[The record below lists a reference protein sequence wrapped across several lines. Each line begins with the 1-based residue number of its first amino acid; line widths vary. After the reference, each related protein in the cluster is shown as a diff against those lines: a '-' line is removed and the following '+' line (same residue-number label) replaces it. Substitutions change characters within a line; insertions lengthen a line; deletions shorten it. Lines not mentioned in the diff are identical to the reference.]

1 MIRRFT
7 GSIWFTAACV
17 ALVLL
22 LGLTAG
28 WFSRWQDAI
37 TDLLFTPGKAPNNIV
52 IVSIDEKSIKSVG
65 QWPWPRAVFGELIEK
80 LQGALVI
87 GIDVNFKERSRL
99 GENDDASL
107 ANAISR
113 SSVPVV
119 LTAEVQSDN
128 TISIPVSPIGEKAIT
143 GFPNLVI
150 APDGVARVIRY
161 SRGETPSFA
170 LSVARLAL
178 NRIPSY
184 PTGLTRIAYRGPDTT
199 YLHVTADDVLKG
211 RVPNSLIDGKI
222 ILIGATALD
231 LQDFHETPFGLTS
244 GVEIQANILTTLLE
258 GNFFQSNHLVT
269 ALMIILMALIGG
281 TIVSRITKI
290 WTLIASLL
298 GVFAGYAVI
307 AFIAFEYKYIL
318 DLLYPEISLVITVG
332 LATTTQYLSTSRE
345 KKFIHDTFSRYL
357 APQVIEELIKNPDM
371 IALGGRKANLSIL
384 FSDIRGFT
392 TLSESMSPEKLTSFL
407 NNYLTRMTDIILD
420 QNGVVDKYIGDA
432 IMAFWGAPLP
442 DAHHAR
448 RSLASAI
455 EMVQALEAFNKE
467 RGSQGE
473 PEIAIGI
480 GINTGDV
487 TIGNMGSERRFDY
500 TVLGDN
506 VNLASRL
513 EGLTKAYG
521 VAIIVSNSVWE
532 SVPEQEKIH
541 LRIYGREIDRVQ
553 VKGKKQPVTIYEIM
567 TPEQHEKLSPD
578 LATFGNARTAYY
590 AGNWGQAI
598 EFLDEFL
605 ARHPNDGPSTVLRE
619 RCHGFKHRPIENWQ
633 GVFEMTHK

>member
-7 GSIWFTAACV
+7 GSVWFMTVCVTAFLLV
-17 ALVLL
+17 AL
-22 LGLTAG
+22 GAG
-28 WFSRWQDAI
+28 WFVRWQDTI
-37 TDLLFTPGKAPNNIV
+37 TDLLFTPSSAPGNIV
-52 IVSIDEKSIKSVG
+52 IVSIDEKSIGSVG
-65 QWPWPRAVFGELIEK
+65 QWPWPRAVFGKIIEN
-80 LQGALVI
+80 LQGASAI
-87 GIDVNFKERSRL
+87 GIDVNFKERSRY
-99 GENDDASL
+99 GEADDTIL
-107 ANAISR
+107 ANSISR

-119 LTAEVQSDN
+119 LTAEVQTNN
-128 TISIPVSPIGEKAIT
+128 TISAPISPIGEKAIT

-150 APDGVARVIRY
+150 APDGVARMIRY

-170 LSVARLAL
+170 LSIARSIL
-178 NRIPSY
+178 PESPPY
-184 PTGLTRIAYRGPDTT
+184 PDGLTRIAYRGPDST
-199 YLHVTADDVLKG
+199 YVYVSANDVLAG
-211 RVPNSLIDGKI
+211 RVPDAIVNEKVV
-222 ILIGATALD
+222 LIGATTLD

-258 GNFFQSNHLVT
+258 NKFFRSNRLIT
-269 ALMIILMALIGG
+269 ALMIVLMAVLGG
-281 TIVSRITKI
+281 ATVSRTSKI
-290 WTLIASLL
+290 GVLILSLL
-298 GVFAGYAVI
+298 GIFIGYAVI
-307 AFIAFEYKYIL
+307 SFVAFEYRFIL
-318 DLLYPEISLVITVG
+318 DLFYPELSLILTAG
-332 LATTTQYLSTSRE
+332 FTATSQYLNTSRE
-345 KKFIHDTFSRYL
+345 KKFIHETFSRYL
-357 APQVIEELIKNPDM
+357 APQVIEELIKNPGA

-392 TLSESMSPEKLTSFL
+392 TLSESMSPENLTHFL
-407 NNYLTRMTDIILD
+407 NRYLTRMTDIILD

-442 DAHHAR
+442 DANHPR
-448 RSLASAI
+448 RSIVSAI
-455 EMVQALEAFNKE
+455 EMVQALDTFNKDS
-467 RGSQGE
+467 RVKGN
-473 PEIAIGI
+473 PEIVVGI

-513 EGLTKAYG
+513 EGLTKTYG

-541 LRIYGREIDRVQ
+541 LRIYGREVDRVQ

-578 LATFGNARTAYY
+578 LVTFDNARTAYY
-590 AGNWGQAI
+590 AGNWDLAI
-598 EFLDEFL
+598 ELLDEFL
-605 ARHPNDGPSTVLRE
+605 ARHSNDGPSTVLRE
-619 RCHGFKHRPIENWQ
+619 RCHGFKHRPTNDWQ